1 LHKIR
6 QQYLCRRLAAIIYP
20 APDAPVAFVYD
31 VIGRRTVMTDSQ
43 GTTTWTYD
51 GVDQPTAINQPNTGT
66 VQYAYDST
74 GISCP

>member
-1 LHKIR
+1 
-6 QQYLCRRLAAIIYP
+6 
-20 APDAPVAFVYD
+20 
-31 VIGRRTVMTDSQ
+31 MTDSQ

-74 GISCP
+74 GDQLSLTYPDGKVVN